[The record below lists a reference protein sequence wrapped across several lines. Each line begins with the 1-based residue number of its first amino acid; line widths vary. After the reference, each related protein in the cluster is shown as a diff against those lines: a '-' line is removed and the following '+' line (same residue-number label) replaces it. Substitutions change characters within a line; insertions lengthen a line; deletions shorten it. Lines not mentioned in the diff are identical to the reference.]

1 MNISFLKLV
10 VSCSLKQIIKAA
22 SEGDREGVLKQSIE
36 MKFLT
41 GYETKVGKYHPDI
54 LCSGL
59 HTRQSCVYTTSSPR
73 PGHGERP
80 RGCGDDPGRGFCL
93 CGAL

>member
-1 MNISFLKLV
+1 MNISFLKLAA
-10 VSCSLKQIIKAA
+10 SCSLKQIIKAA

-59 HTRQSCVYTTSSPR
+59 LHMTVMRLHNLFSSSR
-73 PGHGERP
+73 PW
-80 RGCGDDPGRGFCL
+80 
-93 CGAL
+93 